1 MESLKEILNGFD
13 TPDLVPLSA
22 FLKKKEIGIKLS
34 MTGLNNPLRLLI
46 LNKIANVFRKKVL
59 FITLNEQTALK
70 YQKDLDSIFGLES
83 KILPF
88 QEVNPYEDV
97 DRNYYIYEEQVDVL
111 TGAAQGIYNLVIA
124 PIRTLLEKFPDN
136 NFYNKN
142 SFEIKKNDEIDY
154 AKIIERLVKFGY
166 KRVPMAM
173 DAGEFSIKGD
183 ILDLY
188 TLYSSPVRIEFFA
201 DTVEDIR
208 MFDPNT
214 QKSFKKLDKIRV
226 YPLHKFLLTEDN
238 KKGFKSKLYKEVQEL
253 EKISG
258 ESEIFQLLYGE
269 TVEKIENGGYFEG
282 IEYFQNY
289 LNKDLTGILDY
300 FKDYILIYDD
310 TTQINAKFENLD
322 EEMNAA
328 YRTNLDSNL
337 KLPLNA
343 KNHITYQEFKKEVK
357 KFKNIGFDTFL
368 ENFNGDNLGYES
380 ISDDTFADKLI
391 EFESELPP
399 FFSSSAKEI
408 SDYIKKELKT
418 GSKVFICTNY
428 PKRFSEIL
436 KEFEIY
442 SEDIFTLP
450 ALTSGGGIA
459 ANVCSNLKAAVNNPQ
474 NSVSKWIFLS
484 DKELFNKRSKDIT
497 TRKYSSNKQSQ
508 DYIDSINDIMENEFV
523 VHSIHGI
530 GIFKGLR
537 KEEMDGALKD
547 YLEIEFQGGDKLFMP
562 AEQINLL
569 YRYRGG
575 GNTKPKLSKMGGA
588 AWENTKN
595 KAKGE
600 VKEIAYDLLKLYAK
614 REMSQGIAFEPDTTW
629 QYEMED
635 AFEFTETPDQMQAI
649 VDVKNDMENSR
660 PMDRLI
666 CADVGFGKTEVA
678 IRAIFKAVMSGKQ
691 AALIAP
697 TTILA
702 LQHYQT
708 IAERFKPFSVNVQL
722 LSRFKTPKERK
733 KTLEELK
740 SGVCDVI
747 VGTHSLLFDRE
758 FKNLGLLVID
768 EEHKFGVAHKEKLK
782 HFRENIDIL
791 AMSAT
796 PIPRTLNMALSG
808 LKNMSL
814 INTPPK
820 NRLPVKTYVGEFN
833 EGFLK
838 NAINHEL
845 QRDGQVFFV
854 HNRVESIHTV
864 AQYLQNLLPNARIA
878 VAHGQMNENELEKI
892 MYDFAMKEY
901 DILLCTTIIESGLDI
916 SNANT
921 IIINDSD
928 RFGLAQL
935 YQLRGRVG
943 RSDRQAFCYC
953 FYKRSK
959 ELSQDAFK
967 RLSAI
972 KDFASLGS
980 GYQIALR
987 DIEIRGVG
995 NILGAKQHGHMIN
1008 VGFDTYVNLLEECV
1022 NELKSQKPAYSGQ
1035 NTVSNTIEAPKEP
1048 CIVDIK
1054 ATAYIPDEWV
1064 GSYEQKMLEYKRLSD
1079 VKSIAEL
1086 ENMASSFRDRFSK
1099 LPESVENLIK
1109 LIRLRLLGTAINI
1122 TQIRETPDNIRI
1134 YTPFTMQEWL
1144 ILKRKMELNI
1154 TKYFQW
1160 TNPPKSVKGAKGILL
1175 MKKDN
1180 LEFDEIFNILADL
1193 FYYISHIIM
1202 EFKNNQK

>member
-1 MESLKEILNGFD
+1 MENSLKEIFNNFD
-13 TPDLVPLSA
+13 TGILSL
-22 FLKKKEIGIKLS
+22 FLKKKEVGISLC
-34 MTGLNNPLRLLI
+34 MTGLNNPLRLLV
-46 LNKIANVFRKKVL
+46 LNKIINTYNKKVL
-59 FITLNEQTALK
+59 FITTNEQSALK
-70 YQKDLDSIFGLES
+70 YSQDLESIFNINS
-83 KILPF
+83 KIFPF
-88 QEVNPYEDV
+88 QEINPYEDI
-97 DRNYYIYEEQVDVL
+97 DRNYYIYQEQVDALV
-111 TGAAQGIYNLVIA
+111 GGHSLVIA
-124 PIRTLLEKFPDN
+124 PVRTLLEKFPDK
-136 NFYNKN
+136 NFYKKN
-142 SFEIKKNDEIDY
+142 SFEIKKDEEIDY
-154 AKIIERLVKFGY
+154 SKTIERLISLGY
-166 KRVPMAM
+166 KRVQMAM
-173 DAGEFSIKGD
+173 DAGEFSVKGD
-183 ILDLY
+183 ILDIF
-188 TLYSSPVRIEFFA
+188 TLHSSPVRIEFFA

-208 MFDPNT
+208 MFDPST
-214 QKSFKKLDKIRV
+214 QKSFKKLDKITV
-226 YPLHKFLLTEDN
+226 YPLHKFLLDDEN
-238 KKGFKSKLYKEVQEL
+238 KAGFKNKLHKEL
-253 EKISG
+253 EKFG
-258 ESEIFQLLYGE
+258 QNEVLDLLFNEI
-269 TVEKIENGGYFEG
+269 TEKIQQEDYFEG
-282 IEYFQNY
+282 IEYYQSY
-289 LNKDLTGILDY
+289 LNKDLVPVLEF

-310 TTQINAKFENLD
+310 TAQINAKFENFD
-322 EEMNAA
+322 NEMIAA
-328 YRTNLDSNL
+328 YQANLASNL
-337 KLPLNA
+337 KLPLIS
-343 KNHITYQEFKKEVK
+343 KNHTTFQEYKKEIQ
-357 KFKNIGFDTFL
+357 KFKRIGFDVFL
-368 ENFNGDNLGYES
+368 ENFEGDNLGYEGL
-380 ISDDTFADKLI
+380 SDNSFRDKLI
-391 EFESELPP
+391 EFNSSLPP
-399 FFSSSAKEI
+399 FFSSSTNDVTDFI
-408 SDYIKKELKT
+408 NKELKAN
-418 GSKVFICTNY
+418 SRIFICTNY
-428 PKRFSEIL
+428 PKRLDEIL

-442 SEDIFTLP
+442 SENIFILP
-450 ALTSGGGIA
+450 SLTSGGGIIEEA
-459 ANVCSNLKAAVNNPQ
+459 ENAVRW
-474 NSVSKWIFLS
+474 VFLS

-497 TRKYSSNKQSQ
+497 SRKYSSNKQSQ

-523 VHSIHGI
+523 VHAIHGI

-575 GNTKPKLSKMGGA
+575 GSAKPKLSKMGGA

-614 REMSQGIAFEPDTTW
+614 REMSVGIAFEPDTTW

-635 AFEFTETPDQMQAI
+635 AFEYTETPDQMQAI
-649 VDVKNDMENSR
+649 IDTKNDMENSK

-691 AALIAP
+691 AAMIAP

-708 IAERFKPFSVNVQL
+708 IQERFKPFSVNVQL
-722 LSRFKTPKERK
+722 LSRFKSPKERK
-733 KTLEELK
+733 ETIKMLAEGT
-740 SGVCDVI
+740 CDVVI
-747 VGTHSLLFDRE
+747 GTHSLLFDRE

-782 HFRENIDIL
+782 QFRENIDIL
-791 AMSAT
+791 SMSAT
-796 PIPRTLNMALSG
+796 PIPRTLNMALSN

-814 INTPPK
+814 INTAPK

-833 EGFLK
+833 EALLK

-845 QRDGQVFFV
+845 QRDGQVFFL
-854 HNRVESIHTV
+854 HNRVESIFTV
-864 AQYLQNLLPNARIA
+864 AQYLENLLPNAKIA
-878 VAHGQMNENELEKI
+878 VAHGQMKEQELEKI
-892 MYDFAMKEY
+892 MFDFAQKAY
-901 DILLCTTIIESGLDI
+901 DILVCTTIIESGLDI

-921 IIINDSD
+921 IIVNDSD

-953 FYKRSK
+953 FYKKSK

-972 KDFASLGS
+972 KDFTSLGS
-980 GYQIALR
+980 GYHIALR

-1022 NELKSQKPAYSGQ
+1022 NELKNQKGLPGKNS
-1035 NTVSNTIEAPKEP
+1035 EAGSIADKHEP

-1054 ATAYIPDEWV
+1054 TTAYIPDEWV
-1064 GSYEQKMLEYKRLSD
+1064 GSYEQKMLEYKRLAD

-1086 ENMASSFRDRFSK
+1086 ENMTASLRDRFSK

-1109 LIRLRLLGTAINI
+1109 LIRLRLLGSSINI

-1134 YTPFTMQEWL
+1134 YSPFTMQEWL
-1144 ILKRKMELNI
+1144 LLKRKISLNI

-1160 TNPPKSVKGAKGILL
+1160 TNPPKTVKKAKGILL
-1175 MKKDN
+1175 MKKNN
-1180 LEFDEIFNILADL
+1180 LEFNEIFNILADL
-1193 FYYISHIIM
+1193 FYYISGIIL
-1202 EFKNNQK
+1202 EFKTKS